1 MPPRTSRSL
10 DDQRQRL
17 VRQRLA
23 AQGLA
28 APGFAAPEAVVGWFG
43 AVQAQEY
50 GPARWALGQRLSGA
64 YDDAALA
71 AAFDDGRL
79 LRTHV
84 LRPTWH
90 FVTPSDLR
98 WMLALTGPRIARAMA
113 PYDRRMEIDEA
124 LVGRACAVFERTL
137 AVAPHCTRAELADA
151 LAAAG
156 IAASGQRLAHLV
168 MHAELRA
175 VVCSGPRRGR
185 QFTYAL
191 VDQRVPQTE
200 RRDEDE
206 ALATLVQRY
215 FQSHGPA
222 TARDFAWWSGLRIAD
237 ATRMLAHLRASSLEV
252 NGVRYWWIESDTPP
266 DHAGHAARAGRAGR
280 TLVGAD
286 RPTDQPAVRLL
297 PIYDEYVVAYRDRT
311 LVPHPSATPTAPGSR
326 SVVFQHALVIDGEIV
341 GTWRTGTASGSSVD
355 VHPVR
360 RLSRDERPALE
371 AAVARYAQ
379 FLGVPVKLRV
389 TG

>member
-1 MPPRTSRSL
+1 MFDRP
-10 DDQRQRL
+10 D
-17 VRQRLA
+17 A
-23 AQGLA
+23 AVA
-28 APGFAAPEAVVGWFG
+28 WFG

-50 GPARWALGQRLSGA
+50 GPARWALGQRLA
-64 YDDAALA
+64 VAHDDAAVA
-71 AAFDDGRL
+71 AAFDEGRL

-90 FVTPSDLR
+90 FVTPADLR

-113 PYDRRMEIDEA
+113 PYDRRLEIDEA
-124 LVGRACAVFERTL
+124 LIVRACAGFERAL

-151 LAAAG
+151 LAGAG
-156 IAASGQRLAHLV
+156 IVASGQRLAHLV
-168 MHAELRA
+168 MHAELQA

-191 VDQRVPQTE
+191 VDRRVPRAA
-200 RRDEDE
+200 RRDDDE

-222 TARDFAWWSGLRIAD
+222 TSRDFAWWSGLRISD
-237 ATRMLAHLRASSLEV
+237 ATRMLAHLRASSQEV
-252 NGVRYWWIESDTPP
+252 DGVRYWWIDGGTSQREPVASPRDRPQ
-266 DHAGHAARAGRAGR
+266 HAGHAEHAGHAGDTLVGPVRRAGRPVAH
-280 TLVGAD
+280 
-286 RPTDQPAVRLL
+286 LL

-311 LVPHPSATPTAPGSR
+311 LVPHPSAAPAAPDGR

-341 GTWRTGTASGSSVD
+341 GTWRTGAAPASSVD
-355 VHPVR
+355 VHPLR
-360 RLSRDERPALE
+360 RLSRDERTALE
-371 AAVARYAQ
+371 GAVARYAQ
-379 FLGVPVKLRV
+379 FLGVPGKLRV